1 MTEGIEIITV
11 DGPTASGKGT
21 IASEVARRLGF
32 HYLDSGA
39 LYRLTAYA
47 CLEKGTD
54 LADEAACADVALNLK
69 PLFKEGSIYLEGK
82 DVTLAIRAEKIGIAA
97 SVVATKPAVRK
108 AILVLERSFCVA
120 PGLVADGRDMG
131 TVVFPEAK
139 LKVFL
144 TASAEVRAQRRYKQ
158 LIQRGISANL
168 ADLTQD
174 LLERDRRDRE
184 RAVSPTRPATDAHL
198 LDSSEMTIEETVN
211 QVLEWFRTA
220 KA

>member
-54 LADEAACADVALNLK
+54 LGDEATCADVALNLK
-69 PLFKEGSIYLEGK
+69 PLFKDGSIYLEGK
-82 DVTLAIRAEKIGIAA
+82 DVTLAIRAEEIGLAA

-168 ADLTQD
+168 TDLTQD

-184 RAVSPTRPATDAHL
+184 RTVSPTRPAADARL

-211 QVLEWFRTA
+211 QVLAWFRTA